1 MVDEFTAGFTS
12 CFSRMCLFNEL
23 TQVYA
28 VMYAP
33 RSVMQDAALQHT
45 QQFQD
50 DPHEQ
55 KYGGI
60 DFDAGPPCFAD
71 DAFNLQLDL

>member
-1 MVDEFTAGFTS
+1 MPQMVFTVAHSDGDG
-12 CFSRMCLFNEL
+12 
-23 TQVYA
+23 TQMSA
-28 VMYAP
+28 LMYAP